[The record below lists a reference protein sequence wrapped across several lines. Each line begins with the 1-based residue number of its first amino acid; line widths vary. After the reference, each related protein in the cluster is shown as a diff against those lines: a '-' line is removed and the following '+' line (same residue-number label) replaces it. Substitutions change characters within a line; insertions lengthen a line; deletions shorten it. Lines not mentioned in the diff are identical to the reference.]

1 MQTDTLINGRALDCI
16 DVRDRGFHYGDGL
29 FETIAVESSTPIF
42 LHEHLNRL
50 QWGADVLGFPP
61 LDRSLIQAEIQQL
74 IGARDHGVL
83 KLILSRGIAD
93 RGLLP
98 PNNPR
103 ITRVL
108 TFIPVDRTL
117 ERCLISLDLVACQ
130 TRLSRQP
137 LLAGIKH
144 LNQLERIL
152 ARREF
157 AERSNTEGLMFDQD
171 EIAIEGTMSN
181 LFIVKNG
188 VLKTPKLQYCGVKGI
203 IRDFLIKSAQLDG
216 VNCQQSELNIDD
228 LKSADEIF
236 MTNSLMPI
244 RAIKHL
250 HLAGEN
256 IVKSANSYA
265 NWALNKVLDETA
277 QQLKTTTTR

>member
-1 MQTDTLINGRALDCI
+1 MQTDTLINGRASDCL

-29 FETIAVESSTPIF
+29 FETIGVESSTPIF

-50 QWGADVLGFPP
+50 QWGFDVLGFPP
-61 LDRSLIQAEIQQL
+61 LDRSLIQAEAQQL
-74 IGARDHGVL
+74 IGDRDHGVL
-83 KLILSRGIAD
+83 KLILSRGVAD

-98 PNNPR
+98 PEDPK
-103 ITRVL
+103 ITRMISFNS
-108 TFIPVDRTL
+108 TSQPL
-117 ERCLISLDLVACQ
+117 EHRLLSLDLVTCE
-130 TRLSRQP
+130 TRLSHQP
-137 LLAGIKH
+137 VLAGIKH

-157 AERSNTEGLMFDQD
+157 AELSKTEGLMFDLD
-171 EIAIEGTMSN
+171 DIAIEGTMSN

-188 VLKTPKLQYCGVKGI
+188 TLKTPKLQHCGVKGI

-216 VNCQQSELNIDD
+216 VNCLQTKLNIDD

-244 RAIKHL
+244 RQVKHL
-250 HLAGEN
+250 HLGGESFLIN
-256 IVKSANSYA
+256 KNDYA

-277 QQLKTTTTR
+277 RQISITKAI